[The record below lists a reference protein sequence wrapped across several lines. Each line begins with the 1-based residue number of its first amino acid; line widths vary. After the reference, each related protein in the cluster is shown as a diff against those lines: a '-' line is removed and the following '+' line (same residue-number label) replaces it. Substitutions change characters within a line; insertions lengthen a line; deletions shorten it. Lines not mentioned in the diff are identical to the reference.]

1 MAPLWMPLTHEI
13 ECGVALNSPTVE
25 NLWFFNTHHISV
37 CLKPIKRTK
46 CLFGGWQKSA
56 QSQQGTTTNYQLKN
70 KNLDAFYSWSYMDY
84 GMVLRC
90 LIKTFCEV
98 WC

>member
-13 ECGVALNSPTVE
+13 ECSVAINSPTVE
-25 NLWFFNTHHISV
+25 NLWLFNTHHISV

-46 CLFGGWQKSA
+46 WLFCGWQKSA

-70 KNLDAFYSWSYMDY
+70 KNLDAAKI
-84 GMVLRC
+84 L
-90 LIKTFCEV
+90 
-98 WC
+98 